1 MPMNKTM
8 NIFEPESKIK
18 TQKPHL
24 VSPLAMRMRP
34 RSLDEFIGQEHIIGP
49 GSILRKAIEANRLF
63 SSIILWGPPGIGKTT
78 LATII
83 AQSAKAHFETISAVT
98 AGIADIRLLITR
110 ARQYVNIDQKTI
122 VLVDEIHRFNKA
134 QQDALLP
141 HVEDGTIV
149 LIGATTENPSFE
161 VIPALVS
168 RSRVFNLKP
177 VTIENLMILM
187 QRALTDT
194 ERGYGAM
201 NIQASQEA
209 LAHIANLA
217 GGDVRSA
224 LNALELAVE
233 SATLSPENTIQLDLN
248 NAEEAMQ
255 QRTLRYDKGGR
266 EHYDTI
272 SAFIKSVRG
281 SDPDAAL
288 YWLAKM
294 VYAGEDPKFIM
305 RRLLVLA
312 SEDIGL
318 ADPLG
323 IVVASSCARALEW
336 CGLPEAQYHLA
347 QATTYLA
354 TAAKSN
360 SLGGY
365 FKALEI
371 VQQEGK
377 TEVPAH
383 IKDVACP
390 IKHPEIAKK
399 QNHPYKYPHD
409 YPGHWVEQQY
419 LPDGLE
425 ETSFYTP
432 SDQGHEK
439 KIAERLKIW
448 RPEAI

>member
-1 MPMNKTM
+1 MNKTL
-8 NIFEPESKIK
+8 NIFTQEQK
-18 TQKPHL
+18 TVEKKPH
-24 VSPLAMRMRP
+24 VASPLAMRMRP
-34 RSLDEFIGQEHIIGP
+34 RKLDEFVGQEHIIGP
-49 GSILRKAIEANRLF
+49 GTILRKAIEAHRLF

-83 AQSAKAHFETISAVT
+83 AQSAKAHLELISAVT
-98 AGIADIRLLITR
+98 AGIADIRQLITR
-110 ARQYVNIDQKTI
+110 AKQYANIDQKTI
-122 VLVDEIHRFNKA
+122 VLIDEIHRFNKA

-168 RSRVFNLKP
+168 RSRIFNLKP
-177 VTIENLMILM
+177 MTTENLITLM
-187 QRALTDT
+187 QRALSDH
-194 ERGYGAM
+194 ERGYGNN
-201 NIQASQEA
+201 NIQVSEEA
-209 LAHIANLA
+209 LMHIARLA

-233 SATLSPENTIQLDLN
+233 STSPNSEHKIIIDLQS
-248 NAEEAMQ
+248 AEEAMQ
-255 QRTLRYDKGGR
+255 KRSIRYDKGGR

-281 SDPDAAL
+281 SDPDASL

-294 VYAGEDPKFIM
+294 IYAGEDPKFIM
-305 RRLLVLA
+305 RRLLILA

-365 FKALEI
+365 FKALEA
-371 VQQEGK
+371 VEQEGK
-377 TEVPAH
+377 TEVPPH

-390 IKHPEIAKK
+390 IKHPELAKK
-399 QNHPYKYPHD
+399 QNHPYKYPHS

-419 LPDGLE
+419 LPDELE
-425 ETSFYTP
+425 GTRFYTP
-432 SDQGHEK
+432 SDQGYEK
-439 KIAERLKIW
+439 KVQERLKGWGKKI
-448 RPEAI
+448 